1 MKIAL
6 TITISKTDHSY
17 DIQVNHEQKI
27 KDTLEILK
35 ENLIPDLKA
44 AEEIIYVRAMRTKRR
59 INIELSYG
67 QAGIYEGENLVI

>member
-6 TITISKTDHSY
+6 TITVLKTNHSY

-35 ENLIPDLKA
+35 ENLIPELADSGAILN
-44 AEEIIYVRAMRTKRR
+44 VRSLRTKRR
-59 INIELSYG
+59 INTELTYR
-67 QAGIYEGENLVI
+67 QIGIYEGDNLVI